1 MSVYGALFSGASGL
15 TANSNALGMISDNI
29 ANVNTV
35 GYKATSP
42 RFSTLVTETT
52 AVSSYSAGGVFA
64 SPQALID
71 QQGLLQ
77 ASESPTDL
85 GIVGQGF
92 FAVSQFSAAGINAD
106 NIQFTRAG
114 SFTPDAS
121 GFLQNAAGLY
131 LKGWPIDANGNI
143 PSNLGDLGTLETV
156 NVSGLTGTAQA
167 TTTVSL
173 RANLQAT
180 QAVNALEAA
189 YNPTISGN
197 NMASGAVPADFER
210 NIQVFDAQGGT
221 HTMTIAML
229 KSATVNEWH
238 VEIYASPAG
247 EVAPIAPL
255 IDGQIASG
263 TLAFN
268 TDGSFDL
275 GNTSA
280 ALVSA
285 MPINWTGGA
294 APSSVTFE
302 YGTDAKT
309 DGFTQFDSASTLI
322 SSNVNGAVFGNVVGV
337 SISREGIASA
347 LFDNGLIKEVFQLPI
362 AKFQNPNGLQRRN
375 GNAYTQSDQ
384 SGEFSMQVPGTGGAG
399 LIAPSTLEASTVDL
413 AEEFTK
419 LITTQRA
426 FSASTKIITT
436 ADEMLDE
443 LNRIKR

>member
-1 MSVYGALFSGASGL
+1 MSVLGALFSGASGL
-15 TANSNALGMISDNI
+15 TANSNALGMIADNI
-29 ANVNTV
+29 ANVNTI
-35 GYKATSP
+35 GYKATTP

-52 AVSSYSAGGVFA
+52 AVTSYSAGGVFA
-64 SPQALID
+64 SPQSLVD

-77 ASESPTDL
+77 SSESPTDL

-92 FAVSQFSAAGINAD
+92 FAVSQFPAAGISQD

-156 NVSGLTGTAQA
+156 NVSGLTGTAES
-167 TTTVSL
+167 TTTVTL

-180 QAVNALEAA
+180 QAISPLEGA
-189 YNPTISGN
+189 YNGAVSAN

-238 VEIYASPAG
+238 VEIYASPAS

-255 IDGQIASG
+255 VDGQIASG

-275 GNTSA
+275 ANTSPGLVA
-280 ALVSA
+280 AL
-285 MPINWTGGA
+285 PINWTGGA
-294 APSSVTFE
+294 APSAVTFS

-347 LFDNGLIKEVFQLPI
+347 LFDNGLIKKVFQLPI

-436 ADEMLDE
+436 ADEMLEE

>member
-29 ANVNTV
+29 ANVNTI

-52 AVSSYSAGGVFA
+52 SVSSYSAGGVFA
-64 SPQALID
+64 SPQALVD

-92 FAVSQFSAAGINAD
+92 FTVSQFPSAGINQD

-131 LKGWPIDANGNI
+131 LKGWPIDINGNI
-143 PSNLGDLGTLETV
+143 PSNLGDLNTLETV

-167 TTTVSL
+167 TTAVDL

-180 QAVNALEAA
+180 QAVNALEAT
-189 YNPTISGN
+189 YNPAVSAN
-197 NMASGAVPADFER
+197 NMASGTVPADFER

-221 HTMTIAML
+221 HTLTVAML

-238 VEIYASPAG
+238 VEIYAAPAS

-255 IDGQIASG
+255 IDGQVASG

-275 GNTSA
+275 AGTSP
-280 ALVSA
+280 ALIA
-285 MPINWTGGA
+285 GLPINWTGGA
-294 APSSVTFE
+294 APSTVTFN

-337 SISREGIASA
+337 SISREGIVSA
-347 LFDNGLIKEVFQLPI
+347 LFDNGLIKDVFQLPV